1 VTRRWSPA
9 RPVADTSTVLQ
20 LDVALE
26 RGAEPIRGTVCD
38 GVLPPREFAGWLEL
52 MSVFDA
58 ARAQAA
64 AGPAPAVQLYMFSG
78 SNAVQTA
85 VLMLA
90 HKGIEHEVVSVER
103 GAHVALMG
111 QLGFSATT
119 VPALKIGERR
129 IQGTRAIARAL
140 DDLRPQPRL
149 FPADPVRRVRV
160 EDAERRGEELQNAA
174 RRLFYWAILR
184 TDATPVRRAA
194 AEHHGATD
202 AAARRDLAELPG
214 RLDEIDGWIA
224 EGVLG
229 GDELNAA
236 DFQIAPNVAW
246 LPCFEDLAP
255 LVAGRPAV
263 AYARRVAG
271 ENAAHVPAAFPRDWL
286 VPGGTS

>member
-1 VTRRWSPA
+1 M
-9 RPVADTSTVLQ
+9 ADTSLVLQ

-26 RGAEPIRGTVCD
+26 LGAEPIRGTVCD

-52 MSVFDA
+52 MSVFDG
-58 ARAQAA
+58 ARTQAA
-64 AGPAPAVQLYMFSG
+64 AGTAPPVQLYMFAG

-90 HKGIEHEVVSVER
+90 HKGIEHEEVNVER
-103 GAHVALMG
+103 GAHVALMP

-140 DDLRPQPRL
+140 DDIRPQPRL
-149 FPADPVRRVRV
+149 FPADPMQRVRV

-184 TDATPVRRAA
+184 TGATPMRRYA

-202 AAARRDLAELPG
+202 AAARRDLAELPA

-224 EGVLG
+224 EGILG
-229 GDELNAA
+229 GDALNAA

-263 AYARRVAG
+263 ACAERVAG
-271 ENAAHVPAAFPRDWL
+271 RNESHVPEAFPRDWL
-286 VPGGTS
+286 TPRG